1 MSELRITGRSE
12 DGSHLI
18 LTDHEDREFTLRIS
32 DNLRATINQPR
43 LASVTEEAEPTM
55 SVREIQAK
63 LRAGALIE
71 DLAREANWSHEKVE
85 RFAGPILQERAYVLS
100 VANNVIIK
108 SQGSKEQLPFIEVVQ
123 RRLAQNGVGADS
135 LNWNTHRRDDGLW
148 VIHLTYP
155 TVNNFG
161 GGHGD
166 AVWFFDMAK
175 RSIVAEDEGALWIMG
190 ENTTQSIS
198 SPSNSSN
205 SINLTTL
212 SSVRDSDSETDNSN
226 HGLVYTNPTVTINSA
241 PTPRLSVIKENE
253 DAEDGVKKRASV
265 PSWDEIMFGVKKK
278 DDSES

>member
-1 MSELRITGRSE
+1 MLFRS
-12 DGSHLI
+12 
-18 LTDHEDREFTLRIS
+18 
-32 DNLRATINQPR
+32 
-43 LASVTEEAEPTM
+43 
-55 SVREIQAK
+55 
-63 LRAGALIE
+63 
-71 DLAREANWSHEKVE
+71 
-85 RFAGPILQERAYVLS
+85 
-100 VANNVIIK
+100 
-108 SQGSKEQLPFIEVVQ
+108 
-123 RRLAQNGVGADS
+123 
-135 LNWNTHRRDDGLW
+135 
-148 VIHLTYP
+148 
-155 TVNNFG
+155 G

-212 SSVRDSDSETDNSN
+212 SSVRDSDSEKDNSN
-226 HGLVYTNPTVTINSA
+226 HGLVYTNPTVTINPA

-265 PSWDEIMFGVKKK
+265 PSWDEIMFGAKKK

>member
-1 MSELRITGRSE
+1 MSELRVTGRSE

-18 LTDHEDREFTLRIS
+18 LTDHEDREYTLRIS

-43 LASVTEEAEPTM
+43 LASVSNDDEPTL
-55 SVREIQAK
+55 SVKEIQAK

-71 DLAREANWSHEKVE
+71 DLAREANWPQEKIE

-100 VANNVIIK
+100 VANNVVIRN
-108 SQGSKEQLPFIEVVQ
+108 QGSREQQTFIEVVQ
-123 RRLAQNGVGADS
+123 RRLSSNGVSAES
-135 LNWNTHRRDDGLW
+135 LDWNTHRRDDGQW
-148 VIHLTYP
+148 VIRLSYP

-175 RSIVAEDEGALWIMG
+175 RTIVAEDEGASWILG
-190 ENTTQSIS
+190 ESQN
-198 SPSNSSN
+198 
-205 SINLTTL
+205 NLTSTA
-212 SSVRDSDSETDNSN
+212 RNIENNPEPGN
-226 HGLVYTNPTVTINSA
+226 HGLVYSNPTVTINSA
-241 PTPRLSVIKENE
+241 PTPRLSVIRENE